1 MKIEIEFRPDDGPT
15 QTLYAD
21 LPEKDVKKLE
31 DDIRDPRKADSI
43 VYIPSRVKKNGP
55 TNDWMFRIGRIKIHR
70 VR

>member
-1 MKIEIEFRPDDGPT
+1 MQIEIKFQPDDGRP

-21 LPEKDVKKLE
+21 LPTADVEQLE
-31 DDIRDPRKADSI
+31 EITTDPRAKDDV

-55 TNDWMFRIGRIKIHR
+55 TKNWMFRVGRIKIHR